1 MDKICK
7 YKSKFDKPPEKL
19 SKLKEQLSAL
29 LKNRYRHLKMI
40 YNNDL
45 LVKGGIYEIMH
56 KCGKPTCKCA
66 TTSYRHGG
74 YYLYKSE
81 CGKTSI
87 KYVKIKD
94 VEKIKKLTENY
105 KKFRKARAELMKI
118 EKEMGEIMNQIE
130 KEKTIIY

>member
-1 MDKICK
+1 
-7 YKSKFDKPPEKL
+7 
-19 SKLKEQLSAL
+19 
-29 LKNRYRHLKMI
+29 
-40 YNNDL
+40 
-45 LVKGGIYEIMH
+45 MH

-81 CGKTSI
+81 GGKTSI

-94 VEKIKKLTENY
+94 VEKIRKLTENY

-118 EKEMGEIMNQIE
+118 ENEMGEIMNQIE